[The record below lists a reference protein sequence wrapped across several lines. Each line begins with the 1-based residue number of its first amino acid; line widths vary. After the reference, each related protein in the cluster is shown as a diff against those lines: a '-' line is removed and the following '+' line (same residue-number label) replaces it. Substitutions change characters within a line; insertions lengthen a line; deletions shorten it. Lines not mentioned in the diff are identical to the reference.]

1 MVFQDHT
8 ARVCPLAPKEPIS
21 ESSSRGVGV
30 LLHPAGAASERRFND
45 KYQQATTE
53 LAIAV
58 IEALLRSQ
66 RQARQVRAE
75 GRSSAPLPL
84 DAVQRFGLETALEL
98 LHHYVDTL
106 TPK

>member
-1 MVFQDHT
+1 MAFQDHT
-8 ARVCPLAPKEPIS
+8 ARVCPLAPKAPIS
-21 ESSSRGVGV
+21 ESSSREVDV
-30 LLHPAGAASERRFND
+30 PLHPTGAAPERRFND
-45 KYQQATTE
+45 EYQQATTE

-106 TPK
+106 TPE

>member
-1 MVFQDHT
+1 MAFQDHT
-8 ARVCPLAPKEPIS
+8 ARACPLAPKEPFS
-21 ESSSRGVGV
+21 ESSSPGLDVP
-30 LLHPAGAASERRFND
+30 LHLTGAASERRFND

-98 LHHYVDTL
+98 LHHHVDTL
-106 TPK
+106 TPE